1 MTVPDYSPKM
11 LRLFLHA
18 RVRFA
23 GAEAAAFE
31 PRNRASGERA
41 EKRRLRKAAKVTN
54 NEFHMAWMGW
64 LLSAADRTRLWA
76 ALGVYPADFG
86 VVLENLGKQMPMPQ
100 DVTKDC
106 TGASPAGEK
115 AA

>member
-23 GAEAAAFE
+23 GAEAALFE
-31 PRNRASGERA
+31 PSNRISGERA
-41 EKRRLRKAAKVTN
+41 EKRRLRKAARVTN
-54 NEFHMAWMGW
+54 VEFEMAWMGR
-64 LLSAADRTRLWA
+64 LLSPGDRTRLWA
-76 ALGVYPADFG
+76 ALGVFPADFG
-86 VVLENLGKQMPMPQ
+86 VVLEELGRQTPAAE
-100 DVTKDC
+100 DVAEER
-106 TGASPAGEK
+106 TGASAVGR

>member
-1 MTVPDYSPKM
+1 MAVPDYSPKM

-23 GAEAAAFE
+23 GAEAALIE
-31 PRNRASGERA
+31 PRNRASGESA
-41 EKRRLRKAAKVTN
+41 EKRRIRKAAKVTN

-64 LLSAADRTRLWA
+64 LLSADDRTRLWA
-76 ALGVYPADFG
+76 ALGVYPEKFG
-86 VVLENLGKQMPMPQ
+86 VVLEDRGGQ
-100 DVTKDC
+100 T
-106 TGASPAGEK
+106 PAAPKLED